1 MKRLTIFTAATVLT
15 ASLVACG
22 GGGATAPTQT
32 IKSIEV
38 TPGTLN
44 LQVGQAATLTA
55 VARDAD
61 GQTVNG
67 VTFTWKSSQETV
79 AKVAG
84 GTVTAQA
91 SGTAQITASAS
102 NVTSSPA
109 GVTVT
114 APQAGALTLTAST
127 DRLPVITGTSANLSV
142 NITRPGGFTGPVT
155 VQLSGLPA
163 GASSA
168 AVTIPAGQSAATVTV
183 NAAALAAHSQPTG
196 AVLTASAEGLANVTK
211 AVTVTVRGPAGS
223 LDTTFGTGGVA
234 TTAFGTGED
243 FGYATAIQTDGKIIV
258 AGSVDGSGTDFA
270 VARYT
275 RDGALDATFGTGGK
289 VRIDFSGKSDVA
301 RAVAVQSDGKIVVAG
316 STVNASNEE
325 RFGIVRLSAVGALDT
340 GFGTGGRVVT
350 ALPGSSAD
358 QALAVLVQGSG
369 HIVVGGSAS
378 FGATT
383 GLDFALARYTSA
395 GVLDSSFGSG
405 GTVTT
410 AIRANTGSDVVHAL
424 AEQAGKIVAVGGEG
438 DFQAARYTASGV
450 LDGTFGTGGKV
461 NALFGSTIGVANAVA
476 VDAQNR
482 LVLAGQRDNDTAAAR
497 LNSNGTLDT
506 TFGTGGKA
514 VVAYS
519 AVNWDVA
526 EGVAVQTDG
535 AVVLAGWRMPDG
547 GGSATDFTVTRLTSA
562 GALDATFGTNGTVVT
577 AVAPGIKTDQAHA
590 VALQPDDRIPATRIV
605 AVGDR
610 NDSNN
615 DLALTRYWP

>member
-1 MKRLTIFTAATVLT
+1 MKRFTIFTAATVLT

-22 GGGATAPTQT
+22 GGGGTTPSQT

-38 TPGTLN
+38 TPGTLS
-44 LQVGQAATLTA
+44 LQVGKTAALSA
-55 VARDAD
+55 VARDAN
-61 GQTVNG
+61 GQTVGG
-67 VTFTWKSSQETV
+67 VSFTWKSSQESV
-79 AKVAG
+79 AKVAS

-91 SGTAQITASAS
+91 AGTAQVTASAS
-102 NVTSSPA
+102 GVTSA
-109 GVTVT
+109 AVGVTVT
-114 APQAGALTLTAST
+114 SAPVNTVTLSTST
-127 DRLPVITGTSANLSV
+127 DRLPVITGTSANLTV
-142 NITRPGGFTGPVT
+142 DITRPSGFTGPVT

-163 GASSA
+163 GASSPQ
-168 AVTIPAGQSAATVTV
+168 VTIPAGQTTATVTV
-183 NAAALAAHSQPTG
+183 SAAALAAHSQPTN
-196 AVLTASAEGLANVTK
+196 ATLTASAAGLANVTK
-211 AVTVTVRGPAGS
+211 GVTVTVRGPAGS

-243 FGYATAIQTDGKIIV
+243 FGYATAIQADGKIIV

-289 VRIDFSGKSDVA
+289 VRFDFSGKSDVA
-301 RAVAVQSDGKIVVAG
+301 RAVAIQSDGKIVVAG
-316 STVNASNEE
+316 STVTASNEE
-325 RFGIVRLSAVGALDT
+325 RFGIVRLTST
-340 GFGTGGRVVT
+340 GSPDSSFGTGGRVVT
-350 ALPGSSAD
+350 AFTGSGSDRAH
-358 QALAVLVQGSG
+358 AVLVQGSG
-369 HIVVGGSAS
+369 HIVVGGFANFSA
-378 FGATT
+378 T
-383 GLDFALARYTSA
+383 GLDFALARYTSTGA
-395 GVLDSSFGSG
+395 LDSSFGSG

-410 AIRANTGSDVVHAL
+410 AIRTNTGSDVVHAL

-438 DFQAARYTASGV
+438 DFQAARYTASGA

-535 AVVLAGWRMPDG
+535 AVVLAGWRMPEG

-562 GALDATFGTNGTVVT
+562 GALDATFGTNGTVIT